1 VPTPMAAPPSSV
13 ESSAKKRTRSALK
26 SLTLGDGSPPEKR
39 ERPVRKVGKL
49 SVDEREGDKENRM
62 VMDE

>member
-1 VPTPMAAPPSSV
+1 MPTPVTAPPSSV

-39 ERPVRKVGKL
+39 ERPARKVGRM
-49 SVDEREGDKENRM
+49 SVDDGGEDKENRM
-62 VMDE
+62 MMDE